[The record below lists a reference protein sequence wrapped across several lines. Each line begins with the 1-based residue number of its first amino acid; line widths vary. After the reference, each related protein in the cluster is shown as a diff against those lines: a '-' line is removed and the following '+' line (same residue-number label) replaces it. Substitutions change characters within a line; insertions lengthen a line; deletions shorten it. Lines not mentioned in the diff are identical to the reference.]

1 MPARSVACRGSTTGK
16 PCRSRCPRAFFGS
29 SRADCNRPFIG
40 FGVNE
45 YHPSM
50 AQSLR
55 TKYLLLAL
63 GVVAG
68 LSVLI
73 GGFAYYE
80 HRIDSADIAQL
91 TYASV
96 EQKLE
101 GDLEARAN
109 SVAKVTATLLSTAF
123 AAHNPTA
130 ITPIAGKLLEE
141 RDIERVEVTDAQG
154 TVLFSGEN
162 PHVESGDRS
171 EQDQAALPPLRVT
184 TAIASGPR
192 AAAGGAG
199 TLNIWVSRE
208 EMQETLASIR
218 AQLEHQ
224 QGSQLRRMRAML
236 ARITLPL
243 LALGLL
249 GAWFIATRL
258 ARPISA
264 LIKSADRIGE
274 GDYTRQP
281 HVARRDELG
290 ELQHALERMRQKLSE
305 TTITKNYLDTVL
317 NSLSDAVIVTAP
329 DGLIKS
335 CNEATQRLLGYSEAE
350 LVGKPLLGFI
360 DPAHR
365 GAVNLA
371 TAAPEARE
379 TVLRTASGQTIPV
392 SMASST
398 ITSADPQFQGA
409 IYVARNTT
417 ERKRAERRIRYLARY
432 DTLTKMPNRMQFQ
445 HLLQQSI
452 ARARRNQRSLA
463 LLYLD
468 LDRFKEVN
476 DTFGHA
482 AGDRTLEILSE
493 RLTRALSKE
502 TVIGRL
508 AGDEFAM
515 FVDGLPADT
524 DNRATL
530 STLARTLLD
539 EISRTFYV
547 NQQEVYLTASAGIA
561 ICPYDAEN
569 VIDLIRNADAAM
581 YHSKQN
587 GGNSCA
593 FYVPSMNAAAVE
605 RLMLKSKLRRALERN
620 ELVILYQSKVDLRT
634 GRVVGAEAL
643 LRWRLPGHGD
653 ISPSHFIPLA
663 EETSLILDIGEW
675 VLNRVCSDYH
685 EWQKVV
691 PHPGR
696 IAINLSLRQLK
707 QSSFI
712 SRCRSVFRKHGVS
725 PTCFELE
732 VTETTLMTD
741 PKRTIGLLNE
751 LYAMG
756 LSLAIDD
763 FGTGYSSLS
772 ALQQFPIGTL
782 KIDQSFVRDVA
793 VDANDAAIVRTIID
807 MGKSLDLEVIA
818 EGVEEAE
825 QLEFL
830 RTHGCYYAQG
840 RLFGDAMEAGK
851 LLAILGGQEGGTPHH
866 GNLCAPTVLRPMR
879 LSS

>member
-1 MPARSVACRGSTTGK
+1 MARSLK
-16 PCRSRCPRAFFGS
+16 
-29 SRADCNRPFIG
+29 
-40 FGVNE
+40 
-45 YHPSM
+45 
-50 AQSLR
+50 

-63 GVVAG
+63 AVGAVLSLLLGG
-68 LSVLI
+68 LS
-73 GGFAYYE
+73 YYE
-80 HRIDSADIAQL
+80 HRVDAADVNQL
-91 TYASV
+91 TYATV
-96 EQKLE
+96 AQKLE
-101 GDLEARAN
+101 ADLETRASSLSEITGTSLAPALASGN
-109 SVAKVTATLLSTAF
+109 KAAVAAIAERLLD
-123 AAHNPTA
+123 
-130 ITPIAGKLLEE
+130 E
-141 RDIERVEVTDAQG
+141 RDIERVEVFDARG
-154 TVLFSGEN
+154 TALFSG
-162 PHVESGDRS
+162 GDP
-171 EQDQAALPPLRVT
+171 AAQQPSDWFVFQSTVHSNLVSAPVQRVGSLR
-184 TAIASGPR
+184 ISMSR
-192 AAAGGAG
+192 A
-199 TLNIWVSRE
+199 
-208 EMQETLASIR
+208 EMRETLASIR
-218 AQLEHQ
+218 KQLESQ
-224 QGSQLRRMRAML
+224 QGMQIKRMRGLL
-236 ARITLPL
+236 AGITLPL
-243 LALGLL
+243 LVLGLA
-249 GAWFIATRL
+249 GAWFIARQL
-258 ARPISA
+258 AGPIAA
-264 LIKSADRIGE
+264 LVKSADRIGQ
-274 GDYTRQP
+274 GDYTRP
-281 HVARRDELG
+281 LAVVRHDELG
-290 ELQHALERMRQKLSE
+290 DLQFALERMRQKLNE
-305 TTITKNYLDTVL
+305 TTITKNYLNTVL
-317 NSLSDAVIVTAP
+317 NSLSDAVLVTSP
-329 DGLIKS
+329 DGIVKS
-335 CNEATQRLLGYSEAE
+335 CNEAAQRLLGYEEAD
-350 LVGKPLLGFI
+350 LLGKPLVSFI
-360 DPAHR
+360 DEAHR
-365 GAVNLA
+365 NAFDWSNSV
-371 TAAPEARE
+371 PEARE

-392 SMASST
+392 SMAASS
-398 ITSADPQFQGA
+398 ITTVDPQFQGN
-409 IYVARNTT
+409 IYVARNIT

-445 HLLQQSI
+445 HLLQQAI
-452 ARARRNQRSLA
+452 ARARRSQRSLA

-493 RLTRALSKE
+493 RLTRNLSKD

-515 FVDGLPADT
+515 FIDDLPMDV
-524 DNRATL
+524 DNRAGIAA
-530 STLARTLLD
+530 LARTLLD

-547 NQQEVYLTASAGIA
+547 NQQEVYLTASVGVA

-593 FYVPSMNAAAVE
+593 FYVPEMNAAAVE
-605 RLMLKSKLRRALERN
+605 RLMLKSKLRRALERD
-620 ELVILYQSKVDLRT
+620 ELVILYQSKVDLRD

-653 ISPSHFIPLA
+653 ISPSQFIPLA

-675 VLNRVCSDYH
+675 VLNRVCSDYR
-685 EWQKVV
+685 EWQKTV
-691 PHPGR
+691 PEPGR

-707 QSSFI
+707 QASFI
-712 SRCRSVFRKHGVS
+712 SRCRGVFRKHNVS

-756 LSLAIDD
+756 LNLAIDD

-793 VDANDAAIVRTIID
+793 VDSDDAAIVRTIID

-818 EGVEEAE
+818 EGVEAGE

-830 RTHGCYYAQG
+830 RRHGCYYAQG

-851 LLAILGGQEGGTPHH
+851 LLGILSGQAGGTAHH
-866 GNLCAPTVLRPMR
+866 AKLCVPALLRPPLR

>member
-1 MPARSVACRGSTTGK
+1 MARSLK
-16 PCRSRCPRAFFGS
+16 
-29 SRADCNRPFIG
+29 
-40 FGVNE
+40 
-45 YHPSM
+45 
-50 AQSLR
+50 

-63 GVVAG
+63 AVGAVLSLLLGG
-68 LSVLI
+68 LS
-73 GGFAYYE
+73 YYE
-80 HRIDSADIAQL
+80 HRVDAADVNQL
-91 TYASV
+91 TYATV
-96 EQKLE
+96 AQKLE
-101 GDLEARAN
+101 ADLETRASSLSEITGTSLAPALVSGN
-109 SVAKVTATLLSTAF
+109 KAAVASIAQRLLD
-123 AAHNPTA
+123 
-130 ITPIAGKLLEE
+130 E
-141 RDIERVEVTDAQG
+141 RDIGKVEVLDARDKA
-154 TVLFSGEN
+154 LFSG
-162 PHVESGDRS
+162 GDPAA
-171 EQDQAALPPLRVT
+171 QAAGDWFVFQGTIHSNLVSAPVQRVGSLR
-184 TAIASGPR
+184 
-192 AAAGGAG
+192 
-199 TLNIWVSRE
+199 IWVSRA
-208 EMQETLASIR
+208 EMRETLASIR
-218 AQLEHQ
+218 KQLESQ
-224 QGSQLRRMRAML
+224 QGMQIKRMRGLL
-236 ARITLPL
+236 AGITLPL
-243 LALGLL
+243 LVLGLA
-249 GAWFIATRL
+249 GAWYIARQL
-258 ARPISA
+258 SGPISA
-264 LIKSADRIGE
+264 LVKSADRIGQ
-274 GDYTRQP
+274 GDYTRP
-281 HVARRDELG
+281 LAVVRHDELG
-290 ELQHALERMRQKLSE
+290 DLQFALERMRQKLNE
-305 TTITKNYLDTVL
+305 TTITKNYLNTVL
-317 NSLSDAVIVTAP
+317 NSLSDAVLVTSPEGIV
-329 DGLIKS
+329 KS
-335 CNEATQRLLGYSEAE
+335 CNQATHRLLGYQEAD
-350 LVGKPLLGFI
+350 LLGKPLVSFI
-360 DPAHR
+360 DEVHR
-365 GAVNLA
+365 QAFDLTNS
-371 TAAPEARE
+371 APEARE

-392 SMASST
+392 SMASSA
-398 ITSADPQFQGA
+398 ITTQDPQFQGN
-409 IYVARNTT
+409 IYVARNIT

-445 HLLQQSI
+445 HLLQQAI
-452 ARARRNQRSLA
+452 ARARRGQRSLA

-493 RLTRALSKE
+493 RLTRNLSKD

-515 FVDGLPADT
+515 FIDDLPMDV
-524 DNRATL
+524 DNRA
-530 STLARTLLD
+530 SIGTLARTLLD

-547 NQQEVYLTASAGIA
+547 NQQEVYLTASVGVA

-593 FYVPSMNAAAVE
+593 FYVPEMNAAAVE
-605 RLMLKSKLRRALERN
+605 RLMLKSKLRRALERD

-675 VLNRVCSDYH
+675 VLDRVCSDYR
-685 EWQKVV
+685 EWQKSV
-691 PHPGR
+691 PEPGR

-707 QSSFI
+707 QASFI
-712 SRCRSVFRKHGVS
+712 ARCRAVFRKHEVS

-756 LSLAIDD
+756 LNLAIDD

-793 VDANDAAIVRTIID
+793 VDSDDAAIVRTIID

-818 EGVEEAE
+818 EGVEACE

-830 RTHGCYYAQG
+830 RKHGCDYAQG

-851 LLAILGGQEGGTPHH
+851 MLAILSDQVAGAAHH
-866 GNLCAPTVLRPMR
+866 AALCVPTVLRSIR

>member
-1 MPARSVACRGSTTGK
+1 MARSLK
-16 PCRSRCPRAFFGS
+16 
-29 SRADCNRPFIG
+29 
-40 FGVNE
+40 
-45 YHPSM
+45 
-50 AQSLR
+50 

-63 GVVAG
+63 AVGGALSLLLAG
-68 LSVLI
+68 L
-73 GGFAYYE
+73 AYYE
-80 HRIDSADIAQL
+80 HRVDAADVNQL
-91 TYASV
+91 TYATV
-96 EQKLE
+96 AQKLE
-101 GDLEARAN
+101 ADLETRASSLSEITGTSLAPALGSGN
-109 SVAKVTATLLSTAF
+109 KAAVTSIAQRLLD
-123 AAHNPTA
+123 
-130 ITPIAGKLLEE
+130 E
-141 RDIERVEVTDAQG
+141 RDIERVEVLDAQG
-154 TVLFSGEN
+154 NVLFSG
-162 PHVESGDRS
+162 GDPSIFQTGDWFVFQSTIHSNLVSAPVQRVGSLQIWMSRS
-171 EQDQAALPPLRVT
+171 EMR
-184 TAIASGPR
+184 
-192 AAAGGAG
+192 
-199 TLNIWVSRE
+199 
-208 EMQETLASIR
+208 ETLASIR
-218 AQLEHQ
+218 KQLESQ
-224 QGSQLRRMRAML
+224 QGMQIKRMRGLFAG
-236 ARITLPL
+236 ITLPL
-243 LALGLL
+243 FLLGLA
-249 GAWFIATRL
+249 GAWFIARQL

-264 LIKSADRIGE
+264 LVKSADRIGQ
-274 GDYTRQP
+274 GDYTRP
-281 HVARRDELG
+281 LAVVRHDELG
-290 ELQHALERMRQKLSE
+290 DLQFALERMRQKLNE

-317 NSLSDAVIVTAP
+317 NSLSDAVLVTSP
-329 DGLIKS
+329 DGIVKS
-335 CNEATQRLLGYSEAE
+335 CNEATQRLLGYAEAD
-350 LVGKPLLGFI
+350 LLGKPLVSFI
-360 DPAHR
+360 DETHR
-365 GAVNLA
+365 NAFDLTNS
-371 TAAPEARE
+371 APEARE

-392 SMASST
+392 SMASSA
-398 ITSADPQFQGA
+398 ITTEDPQFQGN
-409 IYVARNTT
+409 IYVARNIT

-445 HLLQQSI
+445 HLLQQAI
-452 ARARRNQRSLA
+452 ARARRAQRSLA

-493 RLTRALSKE
+493 RLTRNLSKD

-515 FVDGLPADT
+515 FIDDLPMDV
-524 DNRATL
+524 DNRA
-530 STLARTLLD
+530 SIGALARTLLD

-547 NQQEVYLTASAGIA
+547 NQQEVYLTASVGVA

-593 FYVPSMNAAAVE
+593 FYVPEMNAAAVE
-605 RLMLKSKLRRALERN
+605 RLMLKSKLRRALERD
-620 ELVILYQSKVDLRT
+620 ELVILYQSKVDLRS

-675 VLNRVCSDYH
+675 VLNRVCSDYR
-685 EWQKVV
+685 EWQKSV
-691 PHPGR
+691 PEPGR

-707 QSSFI
+707 QASFI
-712 SRCRSVFRKHGVS
+712 ARCRSVFRKHEVS

-756 LSLAIDD
+756 LNLAIDD

-793 VDANDAAIVRTIID
+793 VDSDDAAIVRTIID

-818 EGVEEAE
+818 EGVEACE

-830 RTHGCYYAQG
+830 RKHGCYYAQG
-840 RLFGDAMEAGK
+840 RLFGDAMEASK
-851 LLAILGGQEGGTPHH
+851 MLAILSAQTVGAAHH
-866 GNLCAPTVLRPMR
+866 ATLCVPTVLRPLR